1 MEIYKTIKLK
11 LTEEEAKAIQTL
23 YDMLNELEHEKEDIL
38 ADELDYSDLTS
49 IKGDLERLW
58 ELSGRDVYNL

>member
-23 YDMLNELEHEKEDIL
+23 YDMLNELEHEEEGIL

>member
-11 LTEEEAKAIQTL
+11 LTEEEAKAIKTL
-23 YDMLNELEHEKEDIL
+23 YDMLNELEYEEEDIL
-38 ADELDYSDLTS
+38 ANELDYNNLTS

-58 ELSGRDVYNL
+58 ELSGRDIILL